1 MIKMFF
7 DPTDMRYI
15 FKNCRTIDI
24 WRRKSI
30 KRKIRSNNKIF
41 YKKYRYLKKGK

>member
-7 DPTDMRYI
+7 DPTDMRDM

-24 WRRKSI
+24 WRKSII
-30 KRKIRSNNKIF
+30 KRKIRSNNKVF
-41 YKKYRYLKKGK
+41 YKKYKCLKIGE